1 LPVEFYQ
8 PLKLSKMKRKNE
20 KVPGF
25 DEIIFENRNKSYGAY
40 DIRRRYRSAAS
51 LSLLGG
57 VTLFSIPFIL
67 IFIFDPEV
75 VTAKSDPG
83 ITVIIKPDNL
93 VLPDNI
99 TPPEPV
105 KPAQEAPQYKYVAP
119 KVVEDTSG
127 ITKIMINDYAVELIK
142 DEKVT
147 ENTDTLTY
155 APPATDSQEEDEPL
169 IFVEEPPLFP
179 GGNQGL
185 LKYLAEHTIYP
196 SGALENNIHG
206 RIYVKFVVAA
216 DGSVKRAEIIKGLHP
231 SLDEEALRV
240 VSTLPAWKPGRQN
253 GQAVSVWFQVPVT
266 FQIIIR

>member
-1 LPVEFYQ
+1 
-8 PLKLSKMKRKNE
+8 MKRKNE

-25 DEIIFENRNKSYGAY
+25 DEIIFENRNRSYGAY
-40 DIRRRYRSAAS
+40 DIRKRYRSAAS

-57 VTLFSIPFIL
+57 ITLFSIPFIL
-67 IFIFDPEV
+67 VFIFNHEV
-75 VTAKSDPG
+75 VTAKTDPV
-83 ITVIIKPDNL
+83 ITVIVRPDNL

-99 TPPEPV
+99 APPEPV
-105 KPAQEAPQYKYVAP
+105 KPLEGPAQHKYVAP
-119 KVVEDTSG
+119 KVVDDTSG

-147 ENTDTLTY
+147 ENIDTLTY
-155 APPATDSQEEDEPL
+155 APPVTDFKEEDEPL

-185 LKYLAEHTIYP
+185 LNYIAEHTTYP
-196 SGALENNIHG
+196 QDALENNIHG
-206 RIYVKFVVAA
+206 RVYVKFVVAA

-240 VSTLPAWKPGRQN
+240 ITTLPAWKPGRQN

-266 FQIIIR
+266 FQIIIN